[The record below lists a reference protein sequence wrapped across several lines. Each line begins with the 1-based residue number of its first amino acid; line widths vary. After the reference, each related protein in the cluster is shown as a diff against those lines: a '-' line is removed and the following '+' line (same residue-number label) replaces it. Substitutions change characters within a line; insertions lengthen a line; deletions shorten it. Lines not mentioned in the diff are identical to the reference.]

1 MLLVFVL
8 IPVVLVGAAAI
19 AAALSVARSS
29 LRITSEG
36 VEIHNYRQ
44 PEQVVPLARVDHFE
58 PTPSVGNFSFL
69 RPPTAALVLIDGS
82 RIPVR
87 RISDPEAGRGVDA
100 LNARVEELR
109 PRS

>member
-8 IPVVLVGAAAI
+8 IPVVLVGAAA
-19 AAALSVARSS
+19 LSVARSS
-29 LRITSEG
+29 LRITSDG
-36 VEIHNYRQ
+36 VEIRNYRQ

-109 PRS
+109 PRG